1 MRRGVDLVTINVI
14 RYQPALNEVWDTFC
28 ANAVN
33 STFLH
38 MRRFLGYHG
47 DRFVDVS
54 AVLMQGDVIVGVFP
68 AAETGRDRSM
78 VVSHPGITYGGV
90 VHDGALSGGK
100 MIEALE
106 RLREH
111 YRAAGYECLRYKA
124 VPHVYQVRPSQDDL
138 YALFRIGAH
147 RSRCDLSCTIA
158 LGDRAKP
165 SERRRRG
172 LKKALKSVVV
182 KAGAEQLRP
191 LWRVLMDNLARKHDA
206 APVHSVEEMEHLVGL
221 FPDCIEFFCATMD
234 EQVEAGVVVF
244 KTRTAWHAQYIAAS
258 EAAYS
263 VSALDAVFDHAI
275 AEATAAGVR
284 YFDFGTSNESEGTVL
299 NESLYQYKHEYGGG
313 GAVHEYYDVD
323 LLGAQNVRV

>member
-1 MRRGVDLVTINVI
+1 MSIDVI
-14 RYQPALNEVWDTFC
+14 RYQPSLDAAWDAFC
-28 ANAVN
+28 ASAVN
-33 STFLH
+33 GTFLH
-38 MRRFLGYHG
+38 TRRFLGYHG
-47 DRFVDVS
+47 DRFADVS
-54 AVLMQGDVIVGVFP
+54 AVLMQGDAMVGVFP
-68 AAETGRDRSM
+68 AAQARGDHSM
-78 VVSHPGITYGGV
+78 VVSHPGITYGGI

-106 RLREH
+106 KLREH
-111 YRAAGYECLRYKA
+111 YCAAGYERLRYKA
-124 VPHVYQVRPSQDDL
+124 LPHVYQLRPSQDDL
-138 YALFRIGAH
+138 YALFRLGAR

-158 LGDRAKP
+158 LDDRARP

-182 KAGAEQLRP
+182 KAGAQQLRP

-206 APVHSVEEMEHLVGL
+206 APVHSVEEMEQLVGL
-221 FPDCIEFFCATMD
+221 FPDCIEFFCAAISD
-234 EQVEAGVVVF
+234 QVEAGVVVF
-244 KTRTAWHAQYIAAS
+244 KTRTAWHVQYIAAS
-258 EAAYS
+258 ETAYS

-275 AEATAAGVR
+275 TEAKAAGVR

-323 LLGAQNVRV
+323 LLGAQNAGV